1 MTDFEVKKHLSFSH
15 KCIILMILAFT
26 FIMAFI
32 PLWHLGVNNSLRT
45 EMYLSG
51 ENIIN
56 LDAEDRAIRASISE
70 SELNENPQYLAS
82 VSVSY

>member
-15 KCIILMILAFT
+15 KCIILMIL
-26 FIMAFI
+26 AFI